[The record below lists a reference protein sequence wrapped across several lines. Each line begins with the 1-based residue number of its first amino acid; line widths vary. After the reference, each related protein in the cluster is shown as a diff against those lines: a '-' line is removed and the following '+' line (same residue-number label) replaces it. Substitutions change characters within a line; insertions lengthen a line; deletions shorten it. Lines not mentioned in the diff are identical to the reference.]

1 MSIYTDIYDMLILP
15 EFPKYSNMDQHSLLL
30 SLQRNSNYMELI
42 KQRLFAEYRE
52 VLLYFFSVES
62 GTMLLLLL
70 LMLQFVKS

>member
-1 MSIYTDIYDMLILP
+1 MSIYTYIYDMLILP